1 MNGIVGTA
9 GHIDHG
15 KTALIGALTGESTD
29 RLPEEQARG
38 ISIDLGFSHLEVGD
52 LRLGIVDVPGH
63 EDFIR
68 NMLAGATGIDVLL
81 LVVAADE
88 GVMPQTRE
96 HTAIAELLGV
106 ERAVVALT
114 KTDLVDDDWLG
125 LVHDDLAGFLA
136 GTPFAGA
143 TVVPTSTT
151 TGRGIEELG
160 SALAS
165 TFQAPRGTPDDL
177 FRMPVD
183 RAFSVRGTGTVV
195 TGTVWSGTL
204 SAEEPVRL
212 LPDGPECRVRGLQV
226 HGSEV
231 GSLHA
236 GERGA
241 IALVGVDRD
250 DVVRGMTVIRGVGW
264 EPSRRLTA
272 RLRVLP
278 GPDWAV
284 ERQQRVRV
292 HLGTAEVMAR
302 VFVLDQEALL
312 PGDEGWV
319 QLRLEAPLLA
329 RAGDRFV
336 IRSYSPVTTIGGGVV
351 AEPAAP
357 KRTRL
362 HDRAR
367 AGLAAIVDPGS
378 GPASAAGVAWILE
391 EAAGGGAPE
400 AALPVRTGL
409 PPDRVEAALAGA
421 GAVRIADRWYARDT
435 LADTRDSLTA
445 AVEGFHEERPLRSGM
460 EVEAL
465 RGSTSGTS
473 ADLVERALRDLIE
486 EDILVRVESRI
497 ARRGW
502 SPRLS
507 PTQRRV
513 TEEIV
518 HRLAEAGAEA
528 PRVPQLAPAG
538 PHAGEVPDL
547 VALLEEAGRVVRIEH
562 DLFLDADVAHRI
574 VEDVRHRLG
583 GGEALAP
590 GDFRDVVDV
599 SRKHLM
605 PLLAWLDRTGVTVR
619 TASGRAVP
627 A

>member
-38 ISIDLGFSHLEVGD
+38 ISIDLGFSHLEVGE
-52 LRLGIVDVPGH
+52 LRLGVVDVPGH

-114 KTDLVDDDWLG
+114 KSDLVSDEWLG
-125 LVHDDLAGFLA
+125 LVHDDVAGFLD

-143 TVVPTSTT
+143 AAVPTSTVS
-151 TGRGIEELG
+151 GRGMEELRA
-160 SALAS
+160 ALAAA
-165 TFQAPRGTPDDL
+165 FRAPRGTTDDL

-183 RAFSVRGTGTVV
+183 RAFTVRGTGTVV

-204 SAEEPVRL
+204 AADAAIRL

-226 HGSEV
+226 HGTDVAE
-231 GSLHA
+231 LQA

-241 IALVGVDRD
+241 IALVGADRD
-250 DVVRGMTVIRGVGW
+250 DVERGMTAVTDQGW
-264 EPSRRLTA
+264 EASRRLTA
-272 RLRVLP
+272 HLRVLP
-278 GPDWAV
+278 GSDWAV
-284 ERQQRVRV
+284 EQHQRVRV

-302 VFVLDQEALL
+302 VFVLDREILL
-312 PGDEGWV
+312 PGEEGWV
-319 QLRLEAPLLA
+319 QLRLEAPLLGRA
-329 RAGDRFV
+329 RDRFV

-351 AEPAAP
+351 AEPVAA

-362 HDRAR
+362 DPPAL
-367 AGLAAIVDPGS
+367 AGLQALVAPDPGAP
-378 GPASAAGVAWILE
+378 GAAGIAWLLGE
-391 EAAGGGAPE
+391 AGGEGVRE
-400 AALPVRTGL
+400 ATLPVRTGL
-409 PPDRVEAALAGA
+409 APAAVHAALDAAAAVPIGDRWYAAEALAGA
-421 GAVRIADRWYARDT
+421 RDALIAALET
-435 LADTRDSLTA
+435 
-445 AVEGFHEERPLRSGM
+445 FHDERPLRSGM

-465 RGSTSGTS
+465 RR
-473 ADLVERALRDLIE
+473 AAPAAAPELVERAVADLLE
-486 EDILVRVESRI
+486 EDRVTRAGSRI

-502 SPRLS
+502 TPRLT
-507 PTQRRV
+507 PAQ
-513 TEEIV
+513 EEAAESIV
-518 HRLAEAGAEA
+518 RRLAEAGPEA
-528 PRVPQLAPAG
+528 PRVAELAPDA
-538 PHAGEVPDL
+538 ASARDVPDL
-547 VALLEEAGRVVRIEH
+547 LGLLEEWGRVARVEH
-562 DLFLDADVAHRI
+562 DLFLDAGAADRI
-574 VEDVRHRLG
+574 VRQVRDRLG
-583 GGEALAP
+583 GREGLSP

-605 PLLAWLDRTGVTVR
+605 PILAWLDREGVTVR
-619 TASGRAVP
+619 SAAGRAVP
-627 A
+627 V